1 MKLKDK
7 FNATERRRKFS
18 LRKVSGIGAVSA
30 VIGIIGFSSLPLETV
45 SATETAITVNY
56 KYATTDE
63 LTETEKKLIV
73 NELPKNLVDGSDLFV
88 IYRKYTANNTLPNT
102 GSNVLPLASIIGTGL
117 LLVAFTIKK
126 TGKADKK
133 IVKSILSISLVGGAL
148 TVTTVSALTV
158 ATLLNYNHTET
169 ITAGATFPDG
179 KVKISGYQFV
189 GYIDGND
196 VVTNPTT
203 PATLFPSQENKIQ
216 DTIVPTD
223 ELKKDTIDDSRSKAT
238 VAPIKPLIQPPSQG
252 NKMQDTIIPTDNP
265 EKDNIHADSRD
276 KVEPIKPITQ
286 LKEDEPVKPVD
297 PKVID
302 KIIKVDDSGNTLED
316 VTGYTKISTSQP
328 VKTREVQDGQLVII
342 RTVTEVY
349 KKDTVSEEN
358 KTTDLLK
365 ETNVVIPSTLVEIL
379 SEEVVE
385 DGTPVTTTPT
395 ATSTPDKPTV
405 EKNEK
410 IENTGTASLTGSS
423 VGEDKKEEITSP
435 VEASSSSLETIA
447 EPTIVKAKKVIRTM
461 RTTEDIPFEVVIKK
475 DSSLAEGETKVE
487 TEGKLGKKVSIQKI
501 TLVDNVETVKETISE
516 TIEEPQNKVLM
527 IGTKKTAT
535 QPTTSEVVSSASSAA
550 TLASDSKSTTQKT
563 PLPGYYSVE
572 ITESENKT
580 VVTDREKVRELVK
593 ERTPLLNLIA
603 PDGEKLVQMKITEIL
618 DNNLFEGQ
626 RRLSDI
632 QASYVTVQ
640 LKRKKEENGK
650 EDETERVLK
659 EDIPLLTATQR
670 VGTKRLPKD
679 LDVTAFRTLGG
690 IYLEWKAN
698 EGLVYS
704 IQKGSSENQ
713 LTTVT
718 SKQELPVFTE
728 EDTTEQPLYYKVTAR
743 LGDKVVQESQIIKLE
758 KKLDTDKDG
767 LNDEEEDKY
776 STNKFVADS
785 DKDGL
790 TDFQEVHIYKTNP
803 LKVDTDGDRLR
814 DYDEIAWKLNPLK
827 PDTDDNG
834 ITDDLEDLDKDGLNN
849 YDESI
854 FKSNALQK
862 DTDFDGLDDKAER
875 DLGTN
880 PNELDSDGDGVSDRL
895 ESELGLNPLKKDSKG
910 DGINDGDR
918 KFSKTI
924 KSDKGNVDPN
934 IVPTITTEL
943 PANKLNSFYLYKI
956 DDDHPVLNKNLP
968 GYLGSAYEFKAG
980 LPISSADVTFDI
992 NPTLLTPDSR
1002 PVLLYFN
1009 KEKWEFEVVKEQHM
1023 EGNKLVAKLE
1033 HFSPYTIVDA
1043 KKKFNFDG
1051 VVTKNKQEEIKK
1063 EYDQYL
1069 HELSKDLFKQYTK
1082 DKELFDGD
1090 LSIFANLAY
1099 KSKFLVFKEQLEK
1112 MEKNIQTYSGSNRD
1126 EELKLI
1132 PIEISSIY
1140 NKIVY
1145 SELKSVINK
1154 LVFKNGEDSKS
1165 IIEDE
1170 LLKLIKDP
1178 FSTNQF
1184 KKVIAELD
1192 NIIKQTNS
1200 FEDYVASHDHIEI
1213 TYSYLD
1219 TTNRKQELQKYYV
1232 YKEITSELSSGFDAS
1247 TWINNENIV
1256 ISYRGSDDGK
1266 DWGNHLS
1273 YFVNKNKLSLRDG
1286 LFSGIAVGASIG
1298 ALGGP
1303 VGLALGGI
1311 VGGLIGAGAGGLL
1324 GNFYEKKNN
1333 TSSPDIHLQDQQAV
1347 HYFLAIID
1355 KYQNRQYYITGH
1367 SLGGRLALVANDSA
1381 KLLNL
1386 TPKTRTFNPLGTAKN
1401 IYKNSYEG
1409 DIRNYVNIGEFLSL
1423 LGYGPRE
1430 KTFEGRFGGWNPVNA
1445 HMMDHMIRDYSS
1457 YETGADTSEEK
1468 IFERLIK
1475 RFIFTS
1481 GAGGWFT
1488 VMSVSKD
1495 GDIKGNYNAPV
1506 SGYTGPDHPNGQVFV
1521 SDFTG
1526 KFTDL
1531 IKVND
1536 YEYKMTLTNLDYP
1549 KSGTTKIVNGVK
1561 IETTEPYGIA
1571 DKKSP
1576 GKEFILYLPGRPV
1589 QDLPEAV
1596 GNWIYDFKNR
1606 MPEKLTSAVIFN
1618 KDKGWAFEESDQMI
1632 KKVSPEMQY
1641 AEILVKYKK
1650 LSVEGYDALH
1660 SVINGAE
1667 GLERMV
1673 MNFIADGSRYNRK
1686 VQYSFYDIN
1695 NDKQEELIIGES
1707 SGFISSIYTLKN
1719 NKPVFVKGAGMPSV
1733 GAMRLSLSIYQD
1745 GTIRFISGY
1754 GTNPNWEASSYQI
1767 KDGNVVEKEKAN
1779 FIFGQGTDIAKLL
1792 NITSDIVNLE
1802 KVTWHDL
1809 RNFNQGEDYKSTT
1822 ASTSILAD
1830 VSAIMKGDTSSLEG
1844 TWTNSKGATITI
1856 KEGKLSTGRFEQVPF
1871 EIKTFTRQKE
1881 FPLLELNTGDN
1892 NPLGNLAFVLIPARD
1907 SVDAA
1912 NDTSDRTKDRLV
1924 LGSTVAQTSDISSDS
1939 YFYR

>member
-7 FNATERRRKFS
+7 FNAAERRRKFS

-30 VIGIIGFSSLPLETV
+30 VIGIIGFTSLSFETV
-45 SATETAITVNY
+45 SAAETDITVNY

-88 IYRKYTANNTLPNT
+88 IYRKDTANNTLPNT

-203 PATLFPSQENKIQ
+203 PATSFPSQENKIQ

-223 ELKKDTIDDSRSKAT
+223 NSEKDIIDAGTGDKVESSKPVTSHSSQGDKIQNIIVLTEELKKATIDSSSKAT
-238 VAPIKPLIQPPSQG
+238 LAPIKPVTPPSLQG

-276 KVEPIKPITQ
+276 KVEPIKPIIPP
-286 LKEDEPVKPVD
+286 KEDEPVKPVN

-302 KIIKVDDSGNTLED
+302 KIIKVDDSGNALED
-316 VTGYTKISTSQP
+316 VTGYTKVSTTQP
-328 VKTREVQDGQLVII
+328 TETREVQDGQLVII

-349 KKDTVSEEN
+349 KKDTVSEE
-358 KTTDLLK
+358 KTTTDLLK
-365 ETNVVIPSTLVEIL
+365 GTNVVIPSTLVEIL

-385 DGTPVTTTPT
+385 DETPVTTTPT
-395 ATSTPDKPTV
+395 ATSTPVKPTV

-410 IENTGTASLTGSS
+410 MENTGTVPSTGSS
-423 VGEDKKEEITSP
+423 VGEDKKEEIPAS
-435 VEASSSSLETIA
+435 VEASSSSLGTIA

-461 RTTEDIPFEVVIKK
+461 RTIEDIPFEVVVKK

-501 TLVDNVETVKETISE
+501 TLVDNVETVKVTISE
-516 TIEEPQNKVLM
+516 TREEPQNKVVL
-527 IGTKKTAT
+527 IGTKKTTT
-535 QPTTSEVVSSASSAA
+535 QPTTSEVAPSTSSAA
-550 TLASDSKSTTQKT
+550 TLATDSKATTQKT
-563 PLPGYYSVE
+563 PIPGYYTVE
-572 ITESENKT
+572 VTESENKT

-593 ERTPLLNLIA
+593 DRTPLLNLIA

-640 LKRKKEENGK
+640 LKRKREENGK

-670 VGTKRLPKD
+670 VGTKRLPKN

-698 EGLVYS
+698 EGLVYT
-704 IQKGSSENQ
+704 IKKGSSENQ

-776 STNKFVADS
+776 STDKFVMDT
-785 DKDGL
+785 DQDGL

-834 ITDDLEDLDKDGLNN
+834 ITDNLEDLDKDGLNN

-862 DTDFDGLDDKAER
+862 DTDFDGLDDKTER

-880 PNELDSDGDGVSDRL
+880 PNDLDTDGDGVSDRL

-924 KSDKGNVDPN
+924 KSDKANVDPN

-992 NPTLLTPDSR
+992 NSTLLKPDSR

-1023 EGNKLVAKLE
+1023 EGNKLIAKLE

-1043 KKKFNFDG
+1043 KNKFNFDG
-1051 VVTKNKQEEIKK
+1051 VITKNKQEKIKK
-1063 EYDQYL
+1063 EYDEYL
-1069 HELSKDLFKQYTK
+1069 QKVPVKKLEEYLQSKELS
-1082 DKELFDGD
+1082 DGD

-1099 KSKFLVFKEQLEK
+1099 KNHLDEFRIAFD
-1112 MEKNIQTYSGSNRD
+1112 KNYKNFEDRIS
-1126 EELKLI
+1126 EIELLT
-1132 PIEISSIY
+1132 
-1140 NKIVY
+1140 NKIQSVKNKIDNL
-1145 SELKSVINK
+1145 SSDNDLNRKNLQSTLVESNKELAINSNYILSTIESISNK
-1154 LVFKNGEDSKS
+1154 L
-1165 IIEDE
+1165 
-1170 LLKLIKDP
+1170 
-1178 FSTNQF
+1178 
-1184 KKVIAELD
+1184 
-1192 NIIKQTNS
+1192 
-1200 FEDYVASHDHIEI
+1200 FED
-1213 TYSYLD
+1213 
-1219 TTNRKQELQKYYV
+1219 RK
-1232 YKEITSELSSGFDAS
+1232 IISELSQPVNNQKLNNLLDLINKFKLEINLDNLKKIENKLKELDWTSFIDNLDTREHQSVSYRLLNDKERLNRLQGFKKESERSDEAGDGFGAS
-1247 TWINNENIV
+1247 TWVKDENVV
-1256 ISYRGSDDGK
+1256 ISYRGSDNIK
-1266 DWGNHLS
+1266 DHLDHLS
-1273 YFVNKNKLSLRDG
+1273 YYLADNTF
-1286 LFSGIAVGASIG
+1286 GIAAGVSAGVVTGMAV
-1298 ALGGP
+1298 GGP
-1303 VGLALGGI
+1303 LGAV
-1311 VGGLIGAGAGGLL
+1311 VGGVLGAVIGVSLQH
-1324 GNFYEKKNN
+1324 YIEKQANIP
-1333 TSSPDIHLQDQQAV
+1333 SPDIHTQDKQAV
-1347 HYFLAIID
+1347 HFFLSNID
-1355 KYQNRQYYITGH
+1355 KYEGKKYYITGH

-1381 KLLNL
+1381 RLLELN
-1386 TPKTRTFNPLGTAKN
+1386 PKTRTFNPFGTYKN
-1401 IYKNSYEG
+1401 IYTQSYEG
-1409 DIRNYVNIGEFLSL
+1409 DVLNYVNKGEFLSSL
-1423 LGYGPRE
+1423 DYGPRDK
-1430 KTFEGRFGGWNPVNA
+1430 KTTIERDYGGNDPIDR
-1445 HMMDHMIRDYSS
+1445 HMMNHMIRDYSS
-1457 YETGADTSEEK
+1457 PETSADTSEEK
-1468 IFERLIK
+1468 IFEK
-1475 RFIFTS
+1475 RTKPFVLDI
-1481 GAGGWFT
+1481 GAGHRGT
-1488 VMSVSKD
+1488 DLVISKD
-1495 GDIKGNYNAPV
+1495 GSVKGITSDVRGN
-1506 SGYTGPDHPNGQVFV
+1506 PDPSHPKFGLYISN
-1521 SDFTG
+1521 FTG
-1526 KFTDL
+1526 KLTNVA
-1531 IKVND
+1531 KVNEN
-1536 YEYKMTLTNLDYP
+1536 EYKLRLEDLKYDKPWVLKNIN
-1549 KSGTTKIVNGVK
+1549 GTEV
-1561 IETTEPYGIA
+1561 ETTYPFGLVYYTSVA
-1571 DKKSP
+1571 S
-1576 GKEFILYLPGRPV
+1576 GKELKAKDIILYLPGKKIKELPV
-1589 QDLPEAV
+1589 ANGSEYNILKKSNSEVLTKAV
-1596 GNWIYDFKNR
+1596 LY
-1606 MPEKLTSAVIFN
+1606 M
-1618 KDKGWAFEESDQMI
+1618 KDTGWAFVERDQPFRRVSVEDELVI
-1632 KKVSPEMQY
+1632 K
-1641 AEILVKYKK
+1641 EIIDNGYSYQFSKLVKSKP
-1650 LSVEGYDALH
+1650 
-1660 SVINGAE
+1660 
-1667 GLERMV
+1667 V
-1673 MNFIADGSRYNRK
+1673 MNADSLYVSQYTPGELIDYYNTYDGDKTYQLEDVIKALPTSAKKESVSLKDYTEKHWRK
-1686 VQYSFYDIN
+1686 LA
-1695 NDKQEELIIGES
+1695 NDKKSPIEWFYSQADKVFYEVAKGGRGGGMPPL
-1707 SGFISSIYTLKN
+1707 FIEPSNQWRITDNGIEVSTNYAKFLFKKN
-1719 NKPVFVKGAGMPSV
+1719 NKKYDGGINKTPYYISRVT
-1733 GAMRLSLSIYQD
+1733 RL
-1745 GTIRFISGY
+1745 
-1754 GTNPNWEASSYQI
+1754 
-1767 KDGNVVEKEKAN
+1767 
-1779 FIFGQGTDIAKLL
+1779 
-1792 NITSDIVNLE
+1792 
-1802 KVTWHDL
+1802 
-1809 RNFNQGEDYKSTT
+1809 
-1822 ASTSILAD
+1822 
-1830 VSAIMKGDTSSLEG
+1830 
-1844 TWTNSKGATITI
+1844 
-1856 KEGKLSTGRFEQVPF
+1856 
-1871 EIKTFTRQKE
+1871 
-1881 FPLLELNTGDN
+1881 
-1892 NPLGNLAFVLIPARD
+1892 
-1907 SVDAA
+1907 
-1912 NDTSDRTKDRLV
+1912 
-1924 LGSTVAQTSDISSDS
+1924 
-1939 YFYR
+1939 

>member
-7 FNATERRRKFS
+7 FNTSERRRKFS

-30 VIGIIGFSSLPLETV
+30 VIGIIGFSSLSFETV
-45 SATETAITVNY
+45 SAAETDITVNY

-73 NELPKNLVDGSDLFV
+73 NKLPKNLVDGSDLFV
-88 IYRKYTANNTLPNT
+88 IYRKDTANNTLPNT

-203 PATLFPSQENKIQ
+203 PATSFPSQENKIQ
-216 DTIVPTD
+216 DTIVPTDNSEKDIIDAGTGDKVESSKPVTSHSSQGEEIQNIIVPTD

-238 VAPIKPLIQPPSQG
+238 VPPIKPLIQPPSQG
-252 NKMQDTIIPTDNP
+252 NKIQDTIIPTDNP

-276 KVEPIKPITQ
+276 KVETIKPITPP
-286 LKEDEPVKPVD
+286 KEDEPVKPVD

-316 VTGYTKISTSQP
+316 VTGYTKVSTSQP
-328 VKTREVQDGQLVII
+328 VETREVQDGQQVII

-349 KKDTVSEEN
+349 KKDTVSEEET
-358 KTTDLLK
+358 TTDLLK

-385 DGTPVTTTPT
+385 DGTLVTTTPT

-423 VGEDKKEEITSP
+423 VGEDKKEEITSL
-435 VEASSSSLETIA
+435 VEASSSSLGTIA
-447 EPTIVKAKKVIRTM
+447 ETKIVKAKKVIRTM
-461 RTTEDIPFEVVIKK
+461 RTTEDIPFEVVVKK

-487 TEGKLGKKVSIQKI
+487 TEGKLGKKISTQKL

-516 TIEEPQNKVLM
+516 TIEEPQNKVLL

-659 EDIPLLTATQR
+659 EYIPLLTATQR

-880 PNELDSDGDGVSDRL
+880 PNDLDTDGDGVSDRL

-910 DGINDGDR
+910 DGINDGHR

-924 KSDKGNVDPN
+924 KSDKANVDPN

-1023 EGNKLVAKLE
+1023 EGNKLIAKLE

-1043 KKKFNFDG
+1043 KNKFNFDG
-1051 VVTKNKQEEIKK
+1051 VITKNKQEKIKK
-1063 EYDQYL
+1063 EYDEYL
-1069 HELSKDLFKQYTK
+1069 QKVPVKKLEEYLQSKELS
-1082 DKELFDGD
+1082 DGD

-1099 KSKFLVFKEQLEK
+1099 KNNLDEFRIAFDKNYKKFEERTRKIESLIN
-1112 MEKNIQTYSGSNRD
+1112 NIQS
-1126 EELKLI
+1126 LK
-1132 PIEISSIY
+1132 
-1140 NKIVY
+1140 NKIDNLSSDNDLNRKNLQSNLVESNKELAINSNY
-1145 SELKSVINK
+1145 ILSTIQSISNKLFEDRKTISELNHTEENQKLNSLLDLIDKFKLEINLDNLKKIENK
-1154 LVFKNGEDSKS
+1154 LK
-1165 IIEDE
+1165 E
-1170 LLKLIKDP
+1170 LDWSSFIDNLDTREHQSVSYRLLNDKERL
-1178 FSTNQF
+1178 NRLQGF
-1184 KKVIAELD
+1184 KK
-1192 NIIKQTNS
+1192 K
-1200 FEDYVASHDHIEI
+1200 
-1213 TYSYLD
+1213 
-1219 TTNRKQELQKYYV
+1219 
-1232 YKEITSELSSGFDAS
+1232 SERSDEAGDGFGAS
-1247 TWINNENIV
+1247 TWVKDENVV
-1256 ISYRGSDDGK
+1256 ISYRGSDNIK
-1266 DWGNHLS
+1266 DHLDHLS
-1273 YFVNKNKLSLRDG
+1273 YYLADNTF
-1286 LFSGIAVGASIG
+1286 GIAAGVSAGVVTGMAV
-1298 ALGGP
+1298 GGP
-1303 VGLALGGI
+1303 LGAV
-1311 VGGLIGAGAGGLL
+1311 VGGVLGAVIGVSLQH
-1324 GNFYEKKNN
+1324 YIEKQANIP
-1333 TSSPDIHLQDQQAV
+1333 SPDIHTQDKQAV
-1347 HYFLAIID
+1347 HFFLSNID
-1355 KYQNRQYYITGH
+1355 KYEGKKYYITGH

-1381 KLLNL
+1381 RLLELN
-1386 TPKTRTFNPLGTAKN
+1386 PKTRTFNPFGTYKN
-1401 IYKNSYEG
+1401 IYTQSYEG
-1409 DIRNYVNIGEFLSL
+1409 DVLNYVNKGEFLSSL
-1423 LGYGPRE
+1423 DYGPRDK
-1430 KTFEGRFGGWNPVNA
+1430 KTTIERDYGGNDHLDRHYMN
-1445 HMMDHMIRDYSS
+1445 HMIRDYSLP
-1457 YETGADTSEEK
+1457 ETSAYPSEEK
-1468 IFERLIK
+1468 IFERLTK
-1475 RFIFTS
+1475 PFIFTS
-1481 GAGGWFT
+1481 GAGGWYT
-1488 VMSVSKD
+1488 GMSISKD
-1495 GDIKGNYNAPV
+1495 GSVKGTYTDMNRGITGSNY
-1506 SGYTGPDHPNGQVFV
+1506 PNGQMYI
-1521 SDFTG
+1521 SEFTG
-1526 KFTDL
+1526 KFGNL
-1531 IKVND
+1531 VKVND
-1536 YEYKMTLTNLDYP
+1536 YEYKMTLTDLDYA
-1549 KSGTTKIVNGVK
+1549 KAGETKFVNGVK
-1561 IETTEPYGIA
+1561 IDTSVPYGIA

-1589 QDLPEAV
+1589 KDLPQEV
-1596 GNWIYDFKNR
+1596 GGWIYDFKNR
-1606 MPEKLTSAVIFN
+1606 MPEKLTSVVIFN
-1618 KDKGWAFEESDQMI
+1618 KDKGWAFEES
-1632 KKVSPEMQY
+1632 
-1641 AEILVKYKK
+1641 
-1650 LSVEGYDALH
+1650 
-1660 SVINGAE
+1660 
-1667 GLERMV
+1667 
-1673 MNFIADGSRYNRK
+1673 
-1686 VQYSFYDIN
+1686 
-1695 NDKQEELIIGES
+1695 EEKEDS
-1707 SGFISSIYTLKN
+1707 NSTISSALT
-1719 NKPVFVKGAGMPSV
+1719 
-1733 GAMRLSLSIYQD
+1733 R
-1745 GTIRFISGY
+1745 
-1754 GTNPNWEASSYQI
+1754 
-1767 KDGNVVEKEKAN
+1767 
-1779 FIFGQGTDIAKLL
+1779 
-1792 NITSDIVNLE
+1792 
-1802 KVTWHDL
+1802 
-1809 RNFNQGEDYKSTT
+1809 
-1822 ASTSILAD
+1822 AD
-1830 VSAIMKGDTSSLEG
+1830 VSAIMKGNTSSIEG
-1844 TWTNSKGATITI
+1844 TWTNSKGETITI
-1856 KEGKLSTGRFEQVPF
+1856 KDGKITTSGLEQVPF
-1871 EIKTFTRQKE
+1871 EVKTFVRKKE
-1881 FPLLELNTGDN
+1881 FPMLKLNTGEDN
-1892 NPLGNLAFVLIPARD
+1892 PHGDPAFVLIPAED
-1907 SVDAA
+1907 SIYPDK
-1912 NDTSDRTKDRLV
+1912 DMSDSTKDRLV
-1924 LGSTVAQTSDISSDS
+1924 YGYAVAQTQDVSADY

>member
-7 FNATERRRKFS
+7 FNAAERRRKFS

-30 VIGIIGFSSLPLETV
+30 VIGIIGFSSLSFETV
-45 SATETAITVNY
+45 SAAETDITVNY

-88 IYRKYTANNTLPNT
+88 IYRKDTANNTLPNT

-196 VVTNPTT
+196 VVTNPIT
-203 PATLFPSQENKIQ
+203 PATSFPSQENKIQ

-223 ELKKDTIDDSRSKAT
+223 NSEKDIIDAGTGDKVESSKPVTSHSSQGDKIQNIIVLTDELKKATIDSSSKAT
-238 VAPIKPLIQPPSQG
+238 LAPIKPVTPPSLQG

-265 EKDNIHADSRD
+265 GKDNIHADSRD
-276 KVEPIKPITQ
+276 KVEPIKPIIPP
-286 LKEDEPVKPVD
+286 KEDEPVKPVN

-302 KIIKVDDSGNTLED
+302 KIIKVDDSGNALED
-316 VTGYTKISTSQP
+316 VTGYTKVSTTQP
-328 VKTREVQDGQLVII
+328 TETREVQDGQLVII

-349 KKDTVSEEN
+349 KKDTVSEE
-358 KTTDLLK
+358 KTTTDLLK
-365 ETNVVIPSTLVEIL
+365 GTNVVIPSTLVEIL

-385 DGTPVTTTPT
+385 DETPVTTTPT
-395 ATSTPDKPTV
+395 ATSTPVKPTV

-410 IENTGTASLTGSS
+410 MENTGTVPSTGSS
-423 VGEDKKEEITSP
+423 VGEDKKEEIPAS
-435 VEASSSSLETIA
+435 VEASSSSLGTIA

-461 RTTEDIPFEVVIKK
+461 RTIEDIPFEVVVKK

-501 TLVDNVETVKETISE
+501 TLVDNVETVKVTISE
-516 TIEEPQNKVLM
+516 TREEPQNKVVL
-527 IGTKKTAT
+527 IGTKKTTT
-535 QPTTSEVVSSASSAA
+535 QPTTSEVAPSTSSAA
-550 TLASDSKSTTQKT
+550 TLATDSKATTQKT
-563 PLPGYYSVE
+563 PIPGYYTVE
-572 ITESENKT
+572 VTESENKT

-593 ERTPLLNLIA
+593 DRTPLLNLIA

-640 LKRKKEENGK
+640 LKRKREENGK

-670 VGTKRLPKD
+670 VGTKRLPKN

-698 EGLVYS
+698 EGLVYT
-704 IQKGSSENQ
+704 IKKGSSENQ

-776 STNKFVADS
+776 STDKFVMDT
-785 DKDGL
+785 DQDGL

-875 DLGTN
+875 DLSTN
-880 PNELDSDGDGVSDRL
+880 PNKLDTDSDGVSDQL
-895 ESELGLNPLKKDSKG
+895 EIELGLNPLKKDSKG

-992 NPTLLTPDSR
+992 NSTLLTPDSR

-1023 EGNKLVAKLE
+1023 EGNKLIAKLE

-1043 KKKFNFDG
+1043 KNKFNFDG
-1051 VVTKNKQEEIKK
+1051 VITKNKQEKIKK
-1063 EYDQYL
+1063 EYDEYL
-1069 HELSKDLFKQYTK
+1069 QKVPVKKLEEYLQSKELS
-1082 DKELFDGD
+1082 DGD

-1099 KSKFLVFKEQLEK
+1099 KNHLDEFRIAFD
-1112 MEKNIQTYSGSNRD
+1112 KNYKNFEDRIS
-1126 EELKLI
+1126 EIELLT
-1132 PIEISSIY
+1132 
-1140 NKIVY
+1140 NKIQSVKNKIDNL
-1145 SELKSVINK
+1145 SSDNDLNRKNLQSTLVESNKELAINSNYILSTIESISNK
-1154 LVFKNGEDSKS
+1154 L
-1165 IIEDE
+1165 
-1170 LLKLIKDP
+1170 
-1178 FSTNQF
+1178 
-1184 KKVIAELD
+1184 
-1192 NIIKQTNS
+1192 
-1200 FEDYVASHDHIEI
+1200 FED
-1213 TYSYLD
+1213 
-1219 TTNRKQELQKYYV
+1219 RK
-1232 YKEITSELSSGFDAS
+1232 IISELSQPVNNQKLNNLLDLINKFKLEINLDNLKKIEDKLKELDWTSFIDNLDTREHQSVSYRLLNDKERLNRLQGFKKESERSDEAGDGFGAS
-1247 TWINNENIV
+1247 TWVKDENVV
-1256 ISYRGSDDGK
+1256 ISYRGSDNIK
-1266 DWGNHLS
+1266 DHLDHLS
-1273 YFVNKNKLSLRDG
+1273 YYLADNTF
-1286 LFSGIAVGASIG
+1286 GIAAGVSAGVVTGMAV
-1298 ALGGP
+1298 GGP
-1303 VGLALGGI
+1303 LGAV
-1311 VGGLIGAGAGGLL
+1311 VGGVLGAVIGVSLQH
-1324 GNFYEKKNN
+1324 YIEKQANIP
-1333 TSSPDIHLQDQQAV
+1333 SPDIHTQDKQAV
-1347 HYFLAIID
+1347 HFFLSNID
-1355 KYQNRQYYITGH
+1355 KYEGKKYYITGH

-1381 KLLNL
+1381 RLLELN
-1386 TPKTRTFNPLGTAKN
+1386 PKTRTFNPFGTYKN
-1401 IYKNSYEG
+1401 IYTQSYEG
-1409 DIRNYVNIGEFLSL
+1409 DVLNYVNKGEFLSSL
-1423 LGYGPRE
+1423 DYGPRDK
-1430 KTFEGRFGGWNPVNA
+1430 KTTIERDYGGNDPIDR
-1445 HMMDHMIRDYSS
+1445 HMMNHMIRDYSS
-1457 YETGADTSEEK
+1457 PETSADTSEEK
-1468 IFERLIK
+1468 IFEK
-1475 RFIFTS
+1475 RTKPFVLDI
-1481 GAGGWFT
+1481 GAGHRGT
-1488 VMSVSKD
+1488 DLVISKD
-1495 GDIKGNYNAPV
+1495 GSVKGITSDVRGN
-1506 SGYTGPDHPNGQVFV
+1506 PDPSHPKFGLYISN
-1521 SDFTG
+1521 FTG
-1526 KFTDL
+1526 KLTNVA
-1531 IKVND
+1531 KVNEN
-1536 YEYKMTLTNLDYP
+1536 EYKLRLEDLKYDKPWVLKNIN
-1549 KSGTTKIVNGVK
+1549 GTEV
-1561 IETTEPYGIA
+1561 ETTYPFGLVDYTSVA
-1571 DKKSP
+1571 S
-1576 GKEFILYLPGRPV
+1576 GKELKAKDIILYLPGKKIKE
-1589 QDLPEAV
+1589 LPAANGSEYNILKKSNSEVLTKAV
-1596 GNWIYDFKNR
+1596 LY
-1606 MPEKLTSAVIFN
+1606 M
-1618 KDKGWAFEESDQMI
+1618 KDTGWAFVERDQPFRRVSVEDELVI
-1632 KKVSPEMQY
+1632 K
-1641 AEILVKYKK
+1641 EIIDNGYSYQFSKLVKSKP
-1650 LSVEGYDALH
+1650 
-1660 SVINGAE
+1660 
-1667 GLERMV
+1667 V
-1673 MNFIADGSRYNRK
+1673 MNADSLYVSQYTPGELIDYYNTYDGDKTYQLEDVIKALPTSAKKESVSLKDYTEKHWRK
-1686 VQYSFYDIN
+1686 LA
-1695 NDKQEELIIGES
+1695 NDKKSPIEWFYSQADKVFYEVAKGGRGGGMPPL
-1707 SGFISSIYTLKN
+1707 FIEPSNQWRITDNGIEVSTNYAKFLFKKN
-1719 NKPVFVKGAGMPSV
+1719 NKKYDGGINKTPYYISRVT
-1733 GAMRLSLSIYQD
+1733 RL
-1745 GTIRFISGY
+1745 
-1754 GTNPNWEASSYQI
+1754 
-1767 KDGNVVEKEKAN
+1767 
-1779 FIFGQGTDIAKLL
+1779 
-1792 NITSDIVNLE
+1792 
-1802 KVTWHDL
+1802 
-1809 RNFNQGEDYKSTT
+1809 
-1822 ASTSILAD
+1822 
-1830 VSAIMKGDTSSLEG
+1830 
-1844 TWTNSKGATITI
+1844 
-1856 KEGKLSTGRFEQVPF
+1856 
-1871 EIKTFTRQKE
+1871 
-1881 FPLLELNTGDN
+1881 
-1892 NPLGNLAFVLIPARD
+1892 
-1907 SVDAA
+1907 
-1912 NDTSDRTKDRLV
+1912 
-1924 LGSTVAQTSDISSDS
+1924 
-1939 YFYR
+1939 

>member
-1178 FSTNQF
+1178 FSTNQI

-1481 GAGGWFT
+1481 GAGGWYT
-1488 VMSVSKD
+1488 GMSISKD
-1495 GDIKGNYNAPV
+1495 GSVKGTYTDMNRGITGSNY
-1506 SGYTGPDHPNGQVFV
+1506 PNGQMYI
-1521 SDFTG
+1521 SEFTG
-1526 KFTDL
+1526 KFGNL
-1531 IKVND
+1531 VKVND
-1536 YEYKMTLTNLDYP
+1536 YEYKMTLTDLDYA
-1549 KSGTTKIVNGVK
+1549 KAGETKFVNGVK
-1561 IETTEPYGIA
+1561 IDTSVPYGIA

-1589 QDLPEAV
+1589 KDLPQEV
-1596 GNWIYDFKNR
+1596 GGWIYDFKNR
-1606 MPEKLTSAVIFN
+1606 MPEKLTSVVIFN
-1618 KDKGWAFEESDQMI
+1618 KDKGWAFEES
-1632 KKVSPEMQY
+1632 
-1641 AEILVKYKK
+1641 
-1650 LSVEGYDALH
+1650 
-1660 SVINGAE
+1660 
-1667 GLERMV
+1667 
-1673 MNFIADGSRYNRK
+1673 
-1686 VQYSFYDIN
+1686 
-1695 NDKQEELIIGES
+1695 EEKEDS
-1707 SGFISSIYTLKN
+1707 NSTISSALT
-1719 NKPVFVKGAGMPSV
+1719 
-1733 GAMRLSLSIYQD
+1733 R
-1745 GTIRFISGY
+1745 
-1754 GTNPNWEASSYQI
+1754 
-1767 KDGNVVEKEKAN
+1767 
-1779 FIFGQGTDIAKLL
+1779 
-1792 NITSDIVNLE
+1792 
-1802 KVTWHDL
+1802 
-1809 RNFNQGEDYKSTT
+1809 
-1822 ASTSILAD
+1822 AD
-1830 VSAIMKGDTSSLEG
+1830 VSAIMKGNTSSIEG
-1844 TWTNSKGATITI
+1844 TWTNSKGETITI
-1856 KEGKLSTGRFEQVPF
+1856 KDGKITTSGLEQVPF
-1871 EIKTFTRQKE
+1871 EVKTFVRKKE
-1881 FPLLELNTGDN
+1881 FPMLKLNTGEDN
-1892 NPLGNLAFVLIPARD
+1892 PHGDPAFVLIPAED
-1907 SVDAA
+1907 SIYPDK
-1912 NDTSDRTKDRLV
+1912 DMSDSTKDRLV
-1924 LGSTVAQTSDISSDS
+1924 YGYAVAQTQDVSADY